1 MEAYTVRSQTLGNRY
16 TEPRCTDT
24 RNQHP
29 EARNQLPEAQ
39 KHCTVV
45 QQNVVSVLQNTAKTR
60 FFCSKT
66 MGCAGFCSLSDR
78 NEYLV

>member
-24 RNQHP
+24 RNQLP
-29 EARNQLPEAQ
+29 EAR

-45 QQNVVSVLQNTAKTR
+45 QQNVATVLQNTAKTR

-66 MGCAGFCSLSDR
+66 MGCAGCCSLSDR